1 MFSGASTW
9 RGIFLLCDFLESA
22 MTFNGGS
29 IVDRTMTSREYD
41 LFKAAI
47 EAANDSQDKDAL
59 RQILK
64 QLVANY
70 GMDNDDVQRLIK
82 MFRYSV

>member
-1 MFSGASTW
+1 
-9 RGIFLLCDFLESA
+9 

>member
-1 MFSGASTW
+1 
-9 RGIFLLCDFLESA
+9 
-22 MTFNGGS
+22 MTFNGGG